1 MIMITNLSVIFFV
14 CICVM
19 RNYSEKRWRGVFQLS
34 SSGSSPWYGILA
46 VYELDAHFNYLFM
59 LYNIKHCHCFSII
72 SEIRGETESV
82 SGGGGPVL
90 LRRVPV
96 VSETNSVPG
105 QTPPNG
111 VIPSDITMMEPLLQ
125 DQAFQQQ
132 ILQVIR
138 KCLITLY

>member
-1 MIMITNLSVIFFV
+1 MI
-14 CICVM
+14 
-19 RNYSEKRWRGVFQLS
+19 
-34 SSGSSPWYGILA
+34 A
-46 VYELDAHFNYLFM
+46 
-59 LYNIKHCHCFSII
+59 
-72 SEIRGETESV
+72 EIRGETESG

-96 VSETNSVPG
+96 SENNSAPG

-111 VIPSDITMMEPLLQ
+111 IIPSDITMMEPLLQ

-138 KCLITLY
+138 ISSYHSLLLISYDKKIIR